1 MIGATAGRR
10 AVFLDRD
17 GTILVEKPW
26 LSDPAEAE
34 LIPGAAAA
42 LRRLSDAGWVLI
54 VITNQ
59 SGIARGYYGEPEYR
73 AVQRR
78 LDELLAG
85 EGVRLAASE
94 HCPHHPQFTGPC
106 DCRKPGLALFRR
118 AADTLGI
125 ELAGSVFI
133 GDRPGDVI
141 PASSLGGAGI
151 LVLTGYGAGHVA
163 DVPPAVR
170 VVPDLAAAAD
180 LILGL
185 DSG

>member
-1 MIGATAGRR
+1 VITAAAGRR

-17 GTILVEKPW
+17 GTILVERAW

-42 LRRLSDAGWVLI
+42 LRRLSDAGWALV

-59 SGIARGYYGEPEYR
+59 SGIARGYYGESEYR
-73 AVQRR
+73 AVERR
-78 LDELLAG
+78 LDELLAA
-85 EGVRLAASE
+85 EGVSLAASE

-180 LILGL
+180 LIVGL